1 MYTDGKFENRE
12 KEKKGKRD
20 LEKGVDGQIDRKKGK
35 KEIDKGKRDLEKDAD
50 RDRQKERKLRKE
62 RETCSTKVCR

>member
-1 MYTDGKFENRE
+1 MYIDGKFENRE

-35 KEIDKGKRDLEKDAD
+35 KEIDKGKRDLEKDVD

-62 RETCSTKVCR
+62 REICLIKVCR